1 VLETG
6 RKFGGKLSVGPTSK
20 TAHTY
25 DGRNGQAYSMARAI
39 RCMRERYF
47 HRFMEGQNPD
57 SVRGRRAHIQAI
69 PILALRRRNSARC
82 VLYGDFGPWSFRYRK
97 LAGGSY
103 VVKLTHDYRDGAV
116 RVCGRVF

>member
-1 VLETG
+1 MLETG

-47 HRFMEGQNPD
+47 HRFMEGKIPTAFGVVERT
-57 SVRGRRAHIQAI
+57 SKPFLFWLCVAGIALGAFSMAILGLGLFGTASWPVAHM
-69 PILALRRRNSARC
+69 
-82 VLYGDFGPWSFRYRK
+82 
-97 LAGGSY
+97 
-103 VVKLTHDYRDGAV
+103 
-116 RVCGRVF
+116 